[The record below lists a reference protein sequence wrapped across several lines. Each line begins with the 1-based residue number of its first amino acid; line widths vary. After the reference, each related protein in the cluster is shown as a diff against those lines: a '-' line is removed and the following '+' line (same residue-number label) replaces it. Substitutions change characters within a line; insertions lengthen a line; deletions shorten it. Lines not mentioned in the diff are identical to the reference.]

1 VGDPA
6 DGPGLARSDA
16 TPAAK
21 KGTGMATTD
30 AAKDARRDEPAEP
43 DVTIA
48 LDPHRPGIQR
58 ARLVE
63 YGVPVW
69 ALIGYMGR
77 EGIDDEAEVE
87 RTAHDYNLPIE
98 AVRAAIAFYREHR
111 CAIDTLL
118 DTLSMATYPSYPTSL
133 TS

>member
-1 VGDPA
+1 
-6 DGPGLARSDA
+6 
-16 TPAAK
+16 
-21 KGTGMATTD
+21 MATTD
-30 AAKDARRDEPAEP
+30 AAQQARPDDAAGP

-58 ARLVE
+58 ARLVA

-77 EGIDDEAEVE
+77 EGIDDETEVE
-87 RTAHDYNLPIE
+87 RTAHDYSLPIE
-98 AVRAAIAFYREHR
+98 AVRAAVAFYREHA

-118 DTLSMATYPSYPTSL
+118 DTLEAATY
-133 TS
+133 